1 MKLAP
6 GSFPWL
12 IRHEMRLAWRE
23 VASLVTFARPRLMIP
38 LALLGVA
45 IIHVLAVPL
54 VNVLDPYLHG
64 RGVSISAL
72 TTIIGATFTWMMAQ
86 GVFGLTRTLYNRT
99 DLDLL
104 LGSPLDAARI
114 VAAKVMAIAVASLGS
129 VSLLLVP
136 VANTG
141 AFLDGP
147 HWLAVYPVLIS
158 LALLATAL
166 GLTVV
171 VTLFFLIGPRRARLW
186 SHFTAAGIAGIFVL
200 GAQIVAMLPEHIRGN
215 ITSTV
220 DAAIYH
226 RSGAFGG
233 FLGFIVAAAQADPFA
248 SVMLVVLAILIF
260 ALSVVGL
267 GGRFAAAN
275 LAASGVEAGGA
286 HHEARP
292 PRAFR
297 SGIARTLRMKE
308 WRLLLRDP
316 NFFAQ
321 LAMQIVYT
329 IPIAVVLV
337 RSEMLSLALSLGPT
351 IVMIA
356 AQVSGAIAW
365 ITVSGE
371 DAPEL
376 IQSAPVSR
384 TAVDAAK
391 LGAVTLP
398 VLAILGLPIAGL
410 AIASPWSALVVLA
423 FAAMAGTS
431 TALINFWH
439 PLPGNRRGML
449 RRHSQSKFIGLIEH
463 GLAMLWAFAV
473 VFALMGST
481 VVVGPLGLILLVLGL
496 SRRLGPKLPGSD
508 RNSAAAGACTWLA
521 NRHDGRRSL
530 PVENRV

>member
-1 MKLAP
+1 MRLSP

-12 IRHEMRLAWRE
+12 IQHEMRLAWRE
-23 VASLVTFARPRLMIP
+23 VANLVALARPRLMIP
-38 LALLGVA
+38 LALLGLAVVH
-45 IIHVLAVPL
+45 ILAVPL
-54 VNVLDPYLHG
+54 VQVLDPYLHA
-64 RGVSISAL
+64 RGASISSLAAM
-72 TTIIGATFTWMMAQ
+72 IGATFTWMMAQ

-104 LGSPLDAARI
+104 LGSPLAASRI
-114 VAAKVMAIAVASLGS
+114 IAAKVMAIAVGSFGS
-129 VSLLLVP
+129 VALLLLP

-141 AFLDGP
+141 AVIRGS
-147 HWLAVYPVLIS
+147 HWLSIYPVLTA
-158 LALLATAL
+158 LALVATAL

-171 VTLFFLIGPRRARLW
+171 VTLFLLVGPRRARLW
-186 SHFTAAGIAGIFVL
+186 SHFAAAGIAGLFVL
-200 GAQIVAMLPEHIRGN
+200 GAQIVAMLPEHLRSA
-215 ITSTV
+215 ITTNV
-220 DAAIYH
+220 DVAFYN
-226 RSGAFGG
+226 RSGVFGG
-233 FLGFIVAAAQADPFA
+233 FLGFIVAAVQADLFA
-248 SVMLVVLAILIF
+248 TVMLVSLAILIF
-260 ALSVVGL
+260 ALAIAGL
-267 GGRFAAAN
+267 GGRFAVAN
-275 LAASGVEAGGA
+275 LAASGVDAGGA
-286 HHEARP
+286 HQEARP

-297 SGIARTLRMKE
+297 SGVARTLRMKE

-316 NFFAQ
+316 SFFAQ

-329 IPIAVVLV
+329 IPIAVVLI

-376 IQSAPVSR
+376 IQSAPISR

-410 AIASPWSALVVLA
+410 AIASPMSALVVLA

-449 RRHSQSKFIGLIEH
+449 RRHSQSKLIGLIEH

-473 VFALMGST
+473 VFALMGSW
-481 VVVGPLGLILLVLGL
+481 VVVAPLVLILVVLGL
-496 SRRLGPKLPGSD
+496 SRRLGPKHKD
-508 RNSAAAGACTWLA
+508 RAVVRPQAAPFLAGQ
-521 NRHDGRRSL
+521 S
-530 PVENRV
+530 V

>member
-1 MKLAP
+1 MRLSP

-12 IRHEMRLAWRE
+12 IRHELRLAWRE
-23 VASLVTFARPRLMIP
+23 VASLVAFSRPRLMIP
-38 LALLGVA
+38 LAMLGIA

-54 VNVLDPYLHG
+54 VRVLDPYLHV
-64 RGVSISAL
+64 RDASISSLAV
-72 TTIIGATFTWMMAQ
+72 IIGATFTWMMAQ

-104 LGSPLDAARI
+104 LGSPLAVSRI
-114 VAAKVMAIAVASLGS
+114 IAAKVMAIAVGSFGS
-129 VSLLLVP
+129 VALLLLP
-136 VANTG
+136 IANTG
-141 AFLDGP
+141 ALIDGP
-147 HWLAVYPVLIS
+147 HWLTIYPVLTA
-158 LALLATAL
+158 LALVATAL

-171 VTLFFLIGPRRARLW
+171 VVLFFLAGPRRARLW
-186 SHFTAAGIAGIFVL
+186 SHFAAAGIAGLFVL
-200 GAQIVAMLPEHIRGN
+200 GAQIVAMLPEQLRLS
-215 ITSTV
+215 ITTV
-220 DAAIYH
+220 VDTAIYQ
-226 RSGAFGG
+226 RSGVFGG
-233 FLGFIVAAAQADPFA
+233 FLGFLVGAVQADVFA
-248 SVMLVVLAILIF
+248 LVMLIVLSMLIF
-260 ALSVVGL
+260 ALAVVGL
-267 GGRFAAAN
+267 GERFAAAN
-275 LAASGVEAGGA
+275 LAASGVEAGGTQ
-286 HHEARP
+286 HEARP

-297 SGIARTLRMKE
+297 SGVARTLRMKE

-316 NFFAQ
+316 SFFAQ

-365 ITVSGE
+365 ITMSGE

-384 TAVDAAK
+384 RSVDTAK

-398 VLAILGLPIAGL
+398 VFAILAVPIAGL
-410 AIASPWSALVVLA
+410 AIASPMSALVVLA

-431 TALINFWH
+431 TALVNFWH

-449 RRHSQSKFIGLIEH
+449 RRHSQSKLIGLIEH

-473 VFALMGST
+473 VFALMGSI
-481 VVVGPLGLILLVLGL
+481 VVAGPLALILIVLGL
-496 SRRLGPKLPGSD
+496 SRRLGPKNQD
-508 RNSAAAGACTWLA
+508 RVAAQQQAA
-521 NRHDGRRSL
+521 
-530 PVENRV
+530 PVLSGQTA